1 MIKYWIRSCVDNLL
15 KTDPSV
21 KGCLLKNIR
30 TKKVNYNLVF
40 VYNLYIYIYIY
51 IYIYYSFLTYLKKI
65 EKVEKIDRMKKL
77 TRKRSF
83 FF

>member
-21 KGCLLKNIR
+21 EGCI
-30 TKKVNYNLVF
+30 F
-40 VYNLYIYIYIY
+40 IYIYI
-51 IYIYYSFLTYLKKI
+51 TYFFKKI

-77 TRKRSF
+77 TRKGSF
-83 FF
+83 FKK